1 MVSQAA
7 SVSLALFVR
16 GTNNKKQG
24 CLFGCLFNKQT
35 GNRQWLVG
43 RREKLD

>member
-16 GTNNKKQG
+16 RTNNKKQG

-35 GNRQWLVG
+35 GKKQWFVG
-43 RREKLD
+43 RRE